1 MDRRRILFPPLGE
14 RVYLRRP
21 WVYARV
27 PLTGWA
33 WYAQESWTSAAALA
47 LAAAAWQT
55 LRSHAVS
62 YPVQDA
68 PAIGLLER
76 GGPDGNLLPSF
87 NPNPAHPFDCPP
99 YRVVLSDARVQ
110 SVAVEKWIPV
120 LSSSNPRRAVRLSAP
135 AIECDGGTRLE
146 AMCRARFSDDF
157 SGSLE
162 LCATLERE
170 DRSEKTLFRRSFVKG
185 PAVGVA
191 EKDLPLSLQAR
202 RPGDGWELARG
213 TTDPLPR
220 GEPGLVRVSLEGS
233 FSGRVEIGALSA
245 RRRK

>member
-1 MDRRRILFPPLGE
+1 MDEFPRFIAVESFRTVEISGADGELLSRNRSDPLLQRIV
-14 RVYLRRP
+14 RIHR
-21 WVYARV
+21 
-27 PLTGWA
+27 
-33 WYAQESWTSAAALA
+33 LA
-47 LAAAAWQT
+47 
-55 LRSHAVS
+55 
-62 YPVQDA
+62 
-68 PAIGLLER
+68 
-76 GGPDGNLLPSF
+76 
-87 NPNPAHPFDCPP
+87 
-99 YRVVLSDARVQ
+99 VQ

-120 LSSSNPRRAVRLSAP
+120 LSSSNPRRTVRLSAP